1 MKENLKI
8 VISGGGTGGHIFPA
22 IAIADALK
30 KRFPKADILFIGAKG
45 RMEMERVPK
54 AGYPIEGLWISGM
67 TKDLKSILLP
77 LKLTSSFNHAIA
89 ILKRFKPDVV
99 IGVGGFASGPTLMG
113 ANFLNIPTVIQEQN
127 SYPGKTNRNVGKKAK
142 AICVAYDHLDQ
153 WFPAEKI
160 HFTGNPLRANIKLN
174 GTREEAAEFFHLNPE
189 KPVALLVGGSQGAL
203 GINKGIS
210 AQLAAFKDADLQLIW
225 QTGKTYISQA
235 TGEVNALGLGEQVK
249 PSVFIDRMDLAY
261 GLADV
266 VISRAGAMSIS
277 ELALVQK
284 PVIFVPLPTAAEDH
298 QTKNAQQ
305 LVDAE
310 AAIMVRNADTEKDLV
325 PTLMRLANDPALR
338 EKLSTN
344 IGKFARPNAAND
356 IVDVI
361 INAISQPSN
370 HISWNAKHSTESIS
384 NLKSK
389 NEN

>member
-1 MKENLKI
+1 MKQNLKV

-30 KRFPKADILFIGAKG
+30 RRFPEADILFIGAKG

-54 AGYPIEGLWISGM
+54 AGYPIEGLWISGF
-67 TKDLKSILLP
+67 TKDLSVISLP
-77 LKLTSSFNHAIA
+77 FKLVSSLSKARR
-89 ILKRFKPDVV
+89 ILKRFKPDAVV
-99 IGVGGFASGPTLMG
+99 GVGGFASGPTLKA
-113 ANFLNIPTVIQEQN
+113 ANWLGIPTVIQEQN
-127 SYPGKTNRNVGKKAK
+127 SYPGKTNRNVGPKAK

-160 HFTGNPLRANIKLN
+160 HFTGNPLRANIALN
-174 GTREEAAEFFHLNPE
+174 GTREEAAEFFHLDPA

-210 AQLAAFKDADLQLIW
+210 AQLAAFKDSDLQLIW
-225 QTGKTYISQA
+225 QTGKTYITQA
-235 TGEVNALGLGEQVK
+235 QDEIKALGLEDQVK
-249 PSVFIDRMDLAY
+249 PTVFIDRMDLAY

-310 AAIMVRNADTEKDLV
+310 AALMVRNAVAEKELV
-325 PTLMRLANDPALR
+325 PALFKLKDDKALQA
-338 EKLSTN
+338 KLSEN
-344 IGKFARPNAAND
+344 IGKFARPNAADD
-356 IVDVI
+356 IVDQI
-361 INAISQPSN
+361 IKAI
-370 HISWNAKHSTESIS
+370 ES
-384 NLKSK
+384 
-389 NEN
+389 

>member
-1 MKENLKI
+1 MNENLKV

-30 KRFPKADILFIGAKG
+30 RRFPKADILFIGAKG

-67 TKDLKSILLP
+67 TKDIRSILLP
-77 LKLTSSFNHAIA
+77 LKLTSSINHAIA

-113 ANFLNIPTVIQEQN
+113 ANYLHIPTVIQEQN

-160 HFTGNPLRANIKLN
+160 HYTGNPLRANITLN
-174 GTREEAAEFFHLNPE
+174 GTREEAAEFFQLDPT

-210 AQLAAFKDADLQLIW
+210 AQLKAFKDNEMQLIW
-225 QTGKTYISQA
+225 QTGKTYITQA
-235 TGEVNALGLGEQVK
+235 QAEVKALGIEDKVK
-249 PSVFIDRMDLAY
+249 PVVFIDRMDLAY
-261 GLADV
+261 STADV
-266 VISRAGAMSIS
+266 VISRAGAIAIS
-277 ELALVQK
+277 ELSLVQK

-298 QTKNAQQ
+298 QTKNAQR

-310 AAIMVRNADTEKDLV
+310 AALMVKNAETETALV
-325 PTLMRLANDPALR
+325 PALL
-338 EKLSTN
+338 KLLNEPETQAKMKTN
-344 IGKFARPNAAND
+344 IGKFARPNAAED
-356 IVDVI
+356 IVNVI
-361 INAISQPSN
+361 INEIPLSG
-370 HISWNAKHSTESIS
+370 KG
-384 NLKSK
+384 K
-389 NEN
+389 

>member
-1 MKENLKI
+1 MKENLKV

-30 KRFPKADILFIGAKG
+30 RRFPEADILFIGAKG

-67 TKDLKSILLP
+67 TKDIKSLLLP
-77 LKLTSSFNHAIA
+77 LKLTSSINHAIA

-113 ANFLNIPTVIQEQN
+113 ANFLGIPTVIQEQN

-160 HFTGNPLRANIKLN
+160 HFTGNPLRANIVLN
-174 GTREEAAEFFHLNPE
+174 GTREEAAEYFHLDATR
-189 KPVALLVGGSQGAL
+189 PVALLVGGSQGAL

-210 AQLAAFKDADLQLIW
+210 AQLAAFKDNDLQLIW
-225 QTGKTYISQA
+225 QTGKTYITQA
-235 TGEVNALGLGEQVK
+235 QEEVKALGLENQVK
-249 PSVFIDRMDLAY
+249 PTVFIDRMDLAY

-305 LVDAE
+305 LVNAD
-310 AAIMVRNADTEKDLV
+310 AAIMVRNADTEKELI
-325 PTLMRLANDPALR
+325 PALFKLVR
-338 EKLSTN
+338 NQELQAKLSAN
-344 IGKFARPNAAND
+344 IGKFARPNAADD
-356 IVDVI
+356 IVDQIIKVI
-361 INAISQPSN
+361 EP
-370 HISWNAKHSTESIS
+370 
-384 NLKSK
+384 
-389 NEN
+389 

>member
-1 MKENLKI
+1 MKENLKV

-30 KRFPKADILFIGAKG
+30 RRFPKADILFIGAKG

-54 AGYPIEGLWISGM
+54 AGYPIEGLWISGF
-67 TKDLKSILLP
+67 TKDLSALSLP
-77 LKLTSSFNHAIA
+77 FKLASSLTKACR
-89 ILKRFKPDVV
+89 ILKRFQPDVV
-99 IGVGGFASGPTLMG
+99 IGVGGFASGPTLKA
-113 ANFLNIPTVIQEQN
+113 ANWLGIPTVIQEQN

-160 HFTGNPLRANIKLN
+160 HFTGNPLRANITLN
-174 GTREEAAEFFHLNPE
+174 GTREEAAAFFQLDPS

-210 AQLAAFKDADLQLIW
+210 AQLAAFKDSDLQLIW
-225 QTGKTYISQA
+225 QTGKTYITQA
-235 TGEVNALGLGEQVK
+235 QEEVKALGLENQVK
-249 PSVFIDRMDLAY
+249 PTIFIERMDLAY
-261 GLADV
+261 GLANM

-310 AAIMVRNADTEKDLV
+310 AAIMVRNADTEKDLI
-325 PTLMRLANDPALR
+325 PTLFRLKDDHELQAKMSA
-338 EKLSTN
+338 N

-356 IVDVI
+356 IVDQI
-361 INAISQPSN
+361 IKAIN
-370 HISWNAKHSTESIS
+370 
-384 NLKSK
+384 
-389 NEN
+389 

>member
-1 MKENLKI
+1 MKENPKF

-30 KRFPKADILFIGAKG
+30 RRFPKADILFIGAKG

-54 AGYPIEGLWISGM
+54 AGYSIEGLWISGF
-67 TKDLKSILLP
+67 TKDLSALSLPFKLVSSIT
-77 LKLTSSFNHAIA
+77 KARR
-89 ILKRFKPDVV
+89 ILKRFQPDAV
-99 IGVGGFASGPTLMG
+99 IGVGGFASGPTLKA
-113 ANFLNIPTVIQEQN
+113 ANWLGIPTVIQEQN
-127 SYPGKTNRNVGKKAK
+127 SYPGKTNRNVGRKAK
-142 AICVAYDHLDQ
+142 AICVAYEHLDQ

-160 HFTGNPLRANIKLN
+160 HFTGNPLRANIALN

-210 AQLAAFKDADLQLIW
+210 AQLAAFKESDLQLIW

-235 TGEVNALGLGEQVK
+235 QEEVKALGLEDQVK
-249 PSVFIDRMDLAY
+249 PTVFIDRMDLAY
-261 GLADV
+261 GIADV

-277 ELALVQK
+277 ELALVQR

-305 LVDAE
+305 LVNAE
-310 AAIMVRNADTEKDLV
+310 AAIMVRNADTEKELV
-325 PTLMRLANDPALR
+325 PTLFRLKDDKDLQA
-338 EKLSTN
+338 KLSTN

-356 IVDVI
+356 IVEQI
-361 INAISQPSN
+361 IKAIE
-370 HISWNAKHSTESIS
+370 A
-384 NLKSK
+384 
-389 NEN
+389 

>member
-1 MKENLKI
+1 MKENLKV

-30 KRFPKADILFIGAKG
+30 RRFPEADILFIGAKG

-54 AGYPIEGLWISGM
+54 AGYPIEGLWISGF
-67 TKDLKSILLP
+67 TKDLSALSLP
-77 LKLTSSFNHAIA
+77 FKLVSSLTKARR

-99 IGVGGFASGPTLMG
+99 IGVGGFASGPTLKA
-113 ANFLNIPTVIQEQN
+113 ANWLGIPTVIQEQN

-142 AICVAYDHLDQ
+142 AICVAYDHLEQ

-160 HFTGNPLRANIKLN
+160 HFTGNPLRANITLN
-174 GTREEAAEFFHLNPE
+174 GTREEAAEFFKLDPT

-210 AQLAAFKDADLQLIW
+210 AQLAAFKDSDLQLIW
-225 QTGKTYISQA
+225 QTGKTYIDQA
-235 TGEVNALGLGEQVK
+235 QAEVKALGLENQVK
-249 PSVFIDRMDLAY
+249 PTVFIDRMDLAY

-310 AAIMVRNADTEKDLV
+310 AALMVRNAEAEKELV
-325 PTLMRLANDPALR
+325 PALLRLKDDL
-338 EKLSTN
+338 ELQTKLSKN
-344 IGKFARPNAAND
+344 IGKFARPNAADD
-356 IVDVI
+356 IVNEIVKVI
-361 INAISQPSN
+361 V
-370 HISWNAKHSTESIS
+370 
-384 NLKSK
+384 
-389 NEN
+389 

>member
-1 MKENLKI
+1 MKENLKV

-30 KRFPKADILFIGAKG
+30 RRFPEADILFIGAKG

-54 AGYPIEGLWISGM
+54 AGYPIEGLWISGF
-67 TKDLKSILLP
+67 TKDLSALSLP
-77 LKLTSSFNHAIA
+77 FKLISSLSKARR
-89 ILKRFKPDVV
+89 ILKRFQPDVV
-99 IGVGGFASGPTLMG
+99 VGVGGFASGPTLKA
-113 ANFLNIPTVIQEQN
+113 ANWIGIPTVIQEQN

-160 HFTGNPLRANIKLN
+160 HFTGNPLRANITLN
-174 GTREEAAEFFHLNPE
+174 GTREEAAEYFHLDPT

-210 AQLAAFKDADLQLIW
+210 AQLAAFKDSDLQLIW
-225 QTGKTYISQA
+225 QTGKFYLEQA
-235 TGEVNALGLGEQVK
+235 QQEVKALGLEEQVK
-249 PSVFIDRMDLAY
+249 PTVFIDRMDLAY

-310 AAIMVRNADTEKDLV
+310 AALMVRNADTEKELIS
-325 PTLMRLANDPALR
+325 TLFRLKDDR
-338 EKLSTN
+338 ELQTKLSTN
-344 IGKFARPNAAND
+344 IGKFARPNAADD
-356 IVDVI
+356 IVEVI
-361 INAISQPSN
+361 IKAMS
-370 HISWNAKHSTESIS
+370 
-384 NLKSK
+384 
-389 NEN
+389 

>member
-1 MKENLKI
+1 MKENLKV

-30 KRFPKADILFIGAKG
+30 RRFPEADILFIGAKG

-54 AGYPIEGLWISGM
+54 AGYPIEGLWISGF
-67 TKDLKSILLP
+67 TKDLSALSLP
-77 LKLTSSFNHAIA
+77 FKLVSSLTKARR

-99 IGVGGFASGPTLMG
+99 IGVGGFASGPTLKA
-113 ANFLNIPTVIQEQN
+113 ANWLGIPTVIQEQN

-160 HFTGNPLRANIKLN
+160 HFTGNPLRANITLN
-174 GTREEAAEFFHLNPE
+174 DTREEAAEFFKLDPS

-210 AQLAAFKDADLQLIW
+210 AQLAAFKDSNLQLVW
-225 QTGKTYISQA
+225 QTGKTYITQA
-235 TGEVNALGLGEQVK
+235 QEEVKTLGLENQVK
-249 PSVFIDRMDLAY
+249 PTVFIDRMDLAY
-261 GLADV
+261 GLADM

-310 AAIMVRNADTEKDLV
+310 AALMVRNADAEKELV
-325 PTLMRLANDPALR
+325 PALFRLKDDHELR
-338 EKLSTN
+338 AKLSEN
-344 IGKFARPNAAND
+344 IGKFARPNAADD
-356 IVDVI
+356 IVDQI
-361 INAISQPSN
+361 INVI
-370 HISWNAKHSTESIS
+370 K
-384 NLKSK
+384 
-389 NEN
+389 

>member
-1 MKENLKI
+1 MKQNLKV

-30 KRFPKADILFIGAKG
+30 RRFPEADILFIGAKG

-54 AGYPIEGLWISGM
+54 AGYPIEGLWISGF
-67 TKDLKSILLP
+67 TKDLSVISLP
-77 LKLTSSFNHAIA
+77 FKLVSSLSKARR
-89 ILKRFKPDVV
+89 ILKRFKPDAVV
-99 IGVGGFASGPTLMG
+99 GVGGFASGPTLKA
-113 ANFLNIPTVIQEQN
+113 ANWLGIPTVIQEQN
-127 SYPGKTNRNVGKKAK
+127 SYPGKTNRNVGPKAK

-160 HFTGNPLRANIKLN
+160 HFTGNPLRANIALN
-174 GTREEAAEFFHLNPE
+174 GTREEAAEFFHLDPA

-210 AQLAAFKDADLQLIW
+210 AQLAAFKDSDLQLIW
-225 QTGKTYISQA
+225 QTGKTYITQA
-235 TGEVNALGLGEQVK
+235 QDEVKALGLEDQVK
-249 PSVFIDRMDLAY
+249 PTVFIDRMDLAY

-310 AAIMVRNADTEKDLV
+310 AALMVRNADAEKELV
-325 PTLMRLANDPALR
+325 PALFKLKDDKALQA
-338 EKLSTN
+338 KLSEN
-344 IGKFARPNAAND
+344 IGKFARPNAADD
-356 IVDVI
+356 IVDQI
-361 INAISQPSN
+361 IKAI
-370 HISWNAKHSTESIS
+370 ES
-384 NLKSK
+384 
-389 NEN
+389 

>member
-1 MKENLKI
+1 M
-8 VISGGGTGGHIFPA
+8 
-22 IAIADALK
+22 
-30 KRFPKADILFIGAKG
+30 
-45 RMEMERVPK
+45 
-54 AGYPIEGLWISGM
+54 
-67 TKDLKSILLP
+67 
-77 LKLTSSFNHAIA
+77 
-89 ILKRFKPDVV
+89 
-99 IGVGGFASGPTLMG
+99 
-113 ANFLNIPTVIQEQN
+113 
-127 SYPGKTNRNVGKKAK
+127 GKKAK

-160 HFTGNPLRANIKLN
+160 HFTGNPLRASIKLN

-235 TGEVNALGLGEQVK
+235 TDEVNALGLGEQVK
-249 PSVFIDRMDLAY
+249 PTVFIDRMDLAY

-338 EKLSTN
+338 EKLSVN

-370 HISWNAKHSTESIS
+370 HKSWNAKHSTESIS

>member
-1 MKENLKI
+1 MKENLKV

-30 KRFPKADILFIGAKG
+30 RRFPKADILFIGAKG

-54 AGYPIEGLWISGM
+54 AGYPIEGLWISGF
-67 TKDLKSILLP
+67 TKDLSALSLP
-77 LKLTSSFNHAIA
+77 FKLVSSLTKACR
-89 ILKRFKPDVV
+89 ILKRFQPDVV
-99 IGVGGFASGPTLMG
+99 IGVGGFASGPTLKA
-113 ANFLNIPTVIQEQN
+113 ANWLGIPTVIQEQN

-160 HFTGNPLRANIKLN
+160 HFTGNPLRANITLN
-174 GTREEAAEFFHLNPE
+174 GTREEAAAFFQLDPN

-210 AQLAAFKDADLQLIW
+210 AQLAAFKDNDLQLIW
-225 QTGKTYISQA
+225 QTGKTYITQA
-235 TGEVNALGLGEQVK
+235 QEEVKALGLENQVK
-249 PSVFIDRMDLAY
+249 PTVFIERMDLAY
-261 GLADV
+261 GLADM

-310 AAIMVRNADTEKDLV
+310 AAIMVRNADTEKDLI
-325 PTLMRLANDPALR
+325 PTLFRLKDDHELQAKMSA
-338 EKLSTN
+338 N
-344 IGKFARPNAAND
+344 IGKFARPNAADD
-356 IVDVI
+356 IVDQIIKVI
-361 INAISQPSN
+361 S
-370 HISWNAKHSTESIS
+370 
-384 NLKSK
+384 
-389 NEN
+389 